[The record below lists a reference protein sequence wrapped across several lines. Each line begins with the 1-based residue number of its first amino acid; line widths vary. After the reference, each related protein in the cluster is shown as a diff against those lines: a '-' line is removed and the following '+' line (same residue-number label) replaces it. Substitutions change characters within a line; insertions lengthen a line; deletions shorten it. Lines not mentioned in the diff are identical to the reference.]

1 MKKDEKT
8 DSVETA
14 SPHVAGLA
22 VYLMGV
28 EKINTVQGV
37 RDRITQLSGAT
48 GAQVQK
54 NTAGTTNAIA
64 NNGNL

>member
-1 MKKDEKT
+1 
-8 DSVETA
+8 
-14 SPHVAGLA
+14 
-22 VYLMGV
+22 MGV

-37 RDRITQLSGAT
+37 RDRITELAGAT

-54 NTAGTTNAIA
+54 NTRGTTNAIA